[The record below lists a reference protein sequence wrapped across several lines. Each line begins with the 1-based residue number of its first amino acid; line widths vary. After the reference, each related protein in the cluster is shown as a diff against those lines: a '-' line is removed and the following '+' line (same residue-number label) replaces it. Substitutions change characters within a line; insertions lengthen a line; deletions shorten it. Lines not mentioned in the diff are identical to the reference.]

1 MPETN
6 KNFPALTD
14 MKHSDGSVEKDFTTH
29 PHHQSDEN
37 FASANLHLKRR
48 KFLGLGLLGMA
59 GLGLPF
65 RANGSNNK
73 IVEEFVNDIIASE
86 TDLFKKHSDSFEDK
100 MKLMQKAWDEK
111 DFRMVRS
118 LSDSIR
124 NTGIQAQNEYEDPG
138 KPLVSGSQF
147 GTVDKLPA
155 AWRTWAKGWKYY
167 KNIGLEERAGISR
180 HAEPV
185 EVLLGFRSDQ
195 VKSLAREIRVAEVYN
210 GTLKEV
216 TSQVFGVVRRGADR
230 LCKVMFLADNN
241 GSEKRQYLVFY
252 GNPDAELPEYTTDL
266 EVRGEGY
273 DLEIENQYFKAK
285 LSKQTGQ
292 LERMLIK
299 REHGVE
305 LYAGGPAHAETPC
318 IDWSHDYVAEDFFMK
333 VRIQYWGECPDYEI
347 VRGPIC
353 TIIRRWGF
361 PHSALHPIYNPSRL
375 NINVEYRFY
384 SGLPYFFKS
393 SKMKAVKSFVIQTM
407 RDDEWVFT
415 GQPFTGSLWI
425 GADEKVKFGEV
436 DEANKNSV
444 KGFGYYNKDSK
455 DSFMGLYLDHS
466 SEVIPDLLNGGSSL
480 FYYNWHGT
488 VWVRHPTMVGIK
500 NHTIPE
506 GAILRQKN
514 AYVTIAFTE
523 KDGPGKIEALRKELL
538 NPMESYTV
546 GLPATLSAKESKGS
560 LARPGEA
567 GDSPIS
573 KAVLWE
579 ALKSCIDQQMY
590 ISNVNLVELGYIYN
604 LSVEDDGVVKVL
616 MTMPHRGRPL
626 SSFFVWGSSV
636 VHRTVSKTIVGA
648 LTEIPGVRKVVVD
661 QTWYPEWNSNLMTDD
676 CRKKLG
682 I

>member
-1 MPETN
+1 MKDNSRNPLM
-6 KNFPALTD
+6 LTR
-14 MKHSDGSVEKDFTTH
+14 T
-29 PHHQSDEN
+29 EN
-37 FASANLHLKRR
+37 SAPDNSKASSNSITDPIKRR

-65 RANGSNNK
+65 SAKGSSNHY
-73 IVEEFVNDIIASE
+73 IEDYVNQIIATE
-86 TDLFKKHSDSFEDK
+86 TDLFRKHSDSFEDK
-100 MKLMQKAWDEK
+100 IKLIQQAWADK
-111 DFRMVRS
+111 DYRMVRS

-138 KPLVSGSQF
+138 KPLLNGSEF
-147 GTVDKLPA
+147 GMVANLPA
-155 AWRTWAKGWKYY
+155 SWKAWAKGWKYY
-167 KNIGLEERAGISR
+167 KAVGIEESSGIPR
-180 HAEPV
+180 TAEPV

-195 VKSLAREIRVAEVYN
+195 IHSLAREIRVVEVNN
-210 GTLKEV
+210 GLLKEV
-216 TSQVFGVVRRGADR
+216 TSQVFGVMRRGSER

-241 GSEKRQYLVFY
+241 GNEKRQYLVFY
-252 GNPDAELPEYTTDL
+252 GNPDAELPEYMTDL

-273 DLEIENQYFKAK
+273 DLEIENQYFIAY

-347 VRGPIC
+347 TRGPIC
-353 TIIRRWGF
+353 TIVRRWGF

-375 NINVEYRFY
+375 NIDIEYRFY
-384 SGLPYFFKS
+384 SGLPYFYKYGN
-393 SKMKAVKSFVIQTM
+393 MKAIKSFVATAL

-425 GADEKVKFGEV
+425 GADEKLKFGEI

-455 DSFMGLYLDHS
+455 DSFVGLYLDHS
-466 SEVIPDLLNGGSSL
+466 SEVIPDLLNGGHSL

-488 VWVRHPTMVGIK
+488 VWVRHPTIVGIK

-523 KDGPGKIEALRKELL
+523 KDGPGKIEALRRELL
-538 NPMESYTV
+538 RPMNSFS
-546 GLPATLSAKESKGS
+546 ATLAINTAKESRGA
-560 LARPGEA
+560 LARVGEA
-567 GDSPIS
+567 QDSPIS
-573 KAVLWE
+573 KALLWD

-604 LSVEDDGVVKVL
+604 LTVEDGVVKVL

-626 SSFFVWGSSV
+626 SSFFIWGSSV
-636 VHRTVSKTIVGA
+636 VHRTVSKSITGA
-648 LTEIPGVRKVVVD
+648 LSEVPGVRKVLVE
-661 QTWYPEWNSNLMTDD
+661 QTWYPGWSSNLMSDE
-676 CRKKLG
+676 CRAKLG

>member
-1 MPETN
+1 
-6 KNFPALTD
+6 
-14 MKHSDGSVEKDFTTH
+14 
-29 PHHQSDEN
+29 
-37 FASANLHLKRR
+37 
-48 KFLGLGLLGMA
+48 
-59 GLGLPF
+59 
-65 RANGSNNK
+65 
-73 IVEEFVNDIIASE
+73 
-86 TDLFKKHSDSFEDK
+86 
-100 MKLMQKAWDEK
+100 
-111 DFRMVRS
+111 
-118 LSDSIR
+118 
-124 NTGIQAQNEYEDPG
+124 
-138 KPLVSGSQF
+138 
-147 GTVDKLPA
+147 
-155 AWRTWAKGWKYY
+155 
-167 KNIGLEERAGISR
+167 
-180 HAEPV
+180 
-185 EVLLGFRSDQ
+185 LGFRSDQ
-195 VKSLAREIRVAEVYN
+195 VNSLAREIRVVEINN
-210 GTLKEV
+210 GLLKEV
-216 TSQVFGVVRRGADR
+216 TSQVFGVVRRGTDR
-230 LCKVMFLADNN
+230 LCKVMFLTDNN

-273 DLEIENQYFKAK
+273 DLEIENQYFIAK

-353 TIIRRWGF
+353 TIVRRWGF

-384 SGLPYFFKS
+384 SGLPYFYKS

-455 DSFMGLYLDHS
+455 DSFVGLYLDHS
-466 SEVIPDLLNGGSSL
+466 SEVIPDLLNGGGSL

-538 NPMESYTV
+538 SPMDSYSS
-546 GLPATLSAKESKGS
+546 GLTTIASAKESKRS

-604 LSVEDDGVVKVL
+604 LSMDDDGVVKVL

-626 SSFFVWGSSV
+626 SSFFIWGSSV

-648 LTEIPGVRKVVVD
+648 LMEIPGVRKVVVD

>member
-1 MPETN
+1 MKNGNSNPLAIKIHHDSSPENSGENTIN
-6 KNFPALTD
+6 
-14 MKHSDGSVEKDFTTH
+14 SD
-29 PHHQSDEN
+29 
-37 FASANLHLKRR
+37 AIKRR
-48 KFLGLGLLGMA
+48 KFLGMGLLGMA
-59 GLGLPF
+59 SLGIPF
-65 RANGSNNK
+65 SAKGSNDRY
-73 IVEEFVNDIIASE
+73 VEEFVNQIVATE

-100 MKLMQKAWDEK
+100 MKLLQRAWDEK

-138 KPLVSGSQF
+138 KPLVNGSQF
-147 GTVDKLPA
+147 STVATLPA
-155 AWRTWAKGWKYY
+155 VWRDWAKGWKYY
-167 KNIGLEERAGISR
+167 KVIALEEKVGIQR
-180 HAEPV
+180 QAEPV

-195 VKSLAREIRVAEVYN
+195 VSSLPREIRVAEIN
-210 GTLKEV
+210 DGLLKEV
-216 TSQVFGVVRRGADR
+216 TSQVFGVVRRGSER
-230 LCKVMFLADNN
+230 LCKVMFLADNK
-241 GSEKRQYLVFY
+241 GGEKRQYLVFY

-273 DLEIENQYFKAK
+273 DLEIENQHFIAH

-305 LYAGGPAHAETPC
+305 LYAGGPGHGETPC

-353 TIIRRWGF
+353 TIVRRWGF

-375 NINVEYRFY
+375 NINIEYRFY
-384 SGLPYFFKS
+384 SGLPYFYKFG
-393 SKMKAVKSFVIQTM
+393 KMKAVKQFVIQTM

-415 GQPFTGSLWI
+415 GQPFTGSIWI

-455 DSFMGLYLDHS
+455 DSFVGLYLEHS
-466 SEVIPDLLNGGSSL
+466 AELIPNLLDAGSSL

-488 VWVRHPTMVGIK
+488 VWVRHPTLDKIQ
-500 NHTIPE
+500 NHIIPE

-538 NPMESYTV
+538 SPMDSFSTELTST
-546 GLPATLSAKESKGS
+546 TSAKENMHS

-604 LSVEDDGVVKVL
+604 LTVKDDGVVNIL

-626 SSFFVWGSSV
+626 SSFFIWGSSV
-636 VHRTVSKTIVGA
+636 VHRTVSKTITGA
-648 LTEIPGVRKVVVD
+648 LSEVPGVHKVLVE
-661 QTWYPEWNSNLMTDD
+661 QTWYPGWNSNLMTDE
-676 CRKKLG
+676 CRIKLG

>member
-1 MPETN
+1 MIETN
-6 KNFPALTD
+6 ETFPAVPHYDL
-14 MKHSDGSVEKDFTTH
+14 SDGRNDILKT
-29 PHHQSDEN
+29 N
-37 FASANLHLKRR
+37 LKRR
-48 KFLGLGLLGMA
+48 KFLGMGLLGIA
-59 GLGLPF
+59 GLSMPLGARGAAGN
-65 RANGSNNK
+65 RA
-73 IVEEFVNDIIASE
+73 EEFVKGVMASE
-86 TDLFKKHSDSFEDK
+86 TELFRKHSDSFEDK
-100 MKLMQKAWDEK
+100 IKLIQKAWAEK
-111 DFRMVRS
+111 DYRMVRS

-138 KPLVSGSQF
+138 KPLLNASEFGSVA
-147 GTVDKLPA
+147 TLPA

-167 KNIGLEERAGISR
+167 KVVGIEEEAGISR
-180 HAEPV
+180 KAEPV
-185 EVLLGFRSDQ
+185 EVLLGFRDDQ
-195 VKSLAREIRVAEVYN
+195 VNSLAREIRVAEVN
-210 GTLKEV
+210 EGMLREV
-216 TSQVFGVVRRGADR
+216 TSQVFGVVRRNSEM
-230 LCKVMFLADNN
+230 LCRVMFLADNK
-241 GSEKRQYLVFY
+241 GREKRQYLVFY
-252 GNPDAELPEYTTDL
+252 GNPDAGLPDYDTDL

-273 DLEIENQYFKAK
+273 DLEIENQHFIAY

-292 LERMLIK
+292 LERMLLK
-299 REHGVE
+299 REHGLE

-347 VRGPIC
+347 TRGPIC
-353 TIIRRWGF
+353 TIVRRWGF

-384 SGLPYFFKS
+384 SGLPYFYKS

-455 DSFMGLYLDHS
+455 DSFVGLYLDHS
-466 SEVIPDLLNGGSSL
+466 SEVIPDLLDGGSSL

-488 VWVRHPTMVGIK
+488 VWVRHPTIEGIK

-523 KDGPGKIEALRKELL
+523 KEGPGKIEALRKELL
-538 NPMESYTV
+538 SPMSSFSTALNV
-546 GLPATLSAKESKGS
+546 SAKESPGS
-560 LARPGEA
+560 LANPGES
-567 GDSPIS
+567 GDSEIP

-590 ISNVNLVELGYIYN
+590 ISNVNLVELGYIYD
-604 LSVEDDGVVKVL
+604 LSVEDGVVSVL

-626 SSFFVWGSSV
+626 PSFFIWGSSV
-636 VHRTVSKTIVGA
+636 VHRTVSKTINGA
-648 LTEIPGVRKVVVD
+648 LLEVPGVRKVVVE
-661 QTWYPEWNSNLMTDD
+661 QTWYPAWNSNLISAEG
-676 CRKKLG
+676 RKKLG

>member
-1 MPETN
+1 MKKNNPNQSELMMNDDSFSESPGEVMPDTET
-6 KNFPALTD
+6 FTPV
-14 MKHSDGSVEKDFTTH
+14 SD
-29 PHHQSDEN
+29 PI
-37 FASANLHLKRR
+37 KRR
-48 KFLGLGLLGMA
+48 KFLGMGLLGIA
-59 GLGLPF
+59 GLSLPLGV
-65 RANGSNNK
+65 RAAENTS
-73 IVEEFVNDIIASE
+73 VEEFVKELIATE
-86 TDLFKKHSDSFEDK
+86 TDLFRKHSDSFEDK
-100 MKLMQKAWDEK
+100 IKLIQKAWAEK
-111 DFRMVRS
+111 DYRMVRS

-138 KPLVSGSQF
+138 KPLVNGSQF
-147 GTVDKLPA
+147 GTVATLPA

-167 KNIGLEERAGISR
+167 KVIGLEEKAGIQR
-180 HAEPV
+180 QAEPV

-195 VKSLAREIRVAEVYN
+195 VNSLAREIRVAEVNN
-210 GTLKEV
+210 GMLRQV

-252 GNPDAELPEYTTDL
+252 GNPDAELPEYITDL

-273 DLEIENQYFKAK
+273 DLEIENQHFIAY

-305 LYAGGPAHAETPC
+305 LYAGGPGHGETPC
-318 IDWSHDYVAEDFFMK
+318 IDWAHDYVAEDNFMK
-333 VRIQYWGECPDYEI
+333 VRIQYWDECPDYEI

-353 TIIRRWGF
+353 TIVRRWGF

-375 NINVEYRFY
+375 NIDIEYRFY
-384 SGLPYFFKS
+384 SGLPYFYKFG
-393 SKMKAVKSFVIQTM
+393 KMKAVKQFVATAL

-425 GADEKVKFGEV
+425 GADEKVKFGEI

-455 DSFMGLYLDHS
+455 DSFMGLYLDHTA
-466 SEVIPDLLNGGSSL
+466 ELIPNYLDSGHSLL
-480 FYYNWHGT
+480 YYNWHGT
-488 VWVRHPTMVGIK
+488 TWSRYPLERNQLV
-500 NHTIPE
+500 PE
-506 GAILRQKN
+506 GAVLKQKN
-514 AYVTIAFTE
+514 AYITIAFTE

-538 NPMESYTV
+538 SPMDSSSI
-546 GLPATLSAKESKGS
+546 ALSSTSTAKESQGS
-560 LARPGEA
+560 LARKGEA
-567 GDSPIS
+567 QDSPIS

-604 LSVEDDGVVKVL
+604 LSVQDGVVKVL

-626 SSFFVWGSSV
+626 SSFFIWGSSV
-636 VHRTVSKTIVGA
+636 VHRTVSKTIRGA
-648 LTEIPGVRKVVVD
+648 LLEVPGVRKVVVE
-661 QTWYPEWNSNLMTDD
+661 QTWYPGWNSNLMTDE
-676 CRKKLG
+676 CRGKLG

>member
-1 MPETN
+1 MIELNNNPSAVAIN
-6 KNFPALTD
+6 N
-14 MKHSDGSVEKDFTTH
+14 SKDISHH
-29 PHHQSDEN
+29 PGHHFDEN
-37 FASANLHLKRR
+37 TAFENLQLKRR
-48 KFLGLGLLGMA
+48 KFLGMGLLGMA
-59 GLGLPF
+59 GLGLPS
-65 RANGSNNK
+65 RVHGTENK
-73 IVEEFVNDIIASE
+73 FVEEFVSNVVSSE
-86 TDLFKKHSDSFEDK
+86 SDLFKKHSDSFEDK

-138 KPLVSGSQF
+138 KPLLTGSQF
-147 GTVDKLPA
+147 DLVDKLPLT
-155 AWRTWAKGWKYY
+155 WRTWAKGWKYY
-167 KNIGLEERAGISR
+167 KVIGLEEKAGIQR
-180 HAEPV
+180 LAEPV
-185 EVLLGFRSDQ
+185 EVLLGFRSDHIN
-195 VKSLAREIRVAEVYN
+195 SLAREIRVAEVHN
-210 GTLKEV
+210 GLLKEV
-216 TSQVFGVVRRGADR
+216 TSQVFGVVRRGAER

-241 GSEKRQYLVFY
+241 GSEKRQYLIFY
-252 GNPDAELPEYTTDL
+252 GNPDAELPDYTTDL

-273 DLEIENQYFKAK
+273 DLEIENQYFIAK

-353 TIIRRWGF
+353 TIVRRWGF

-384 SGLPYFFKS
+384 SGLPYFYKS

-488 VWVRHPTMVGIK
+488 VWVRHPTMEGIK

-538 NPMESYTV
+538 SPMDSFS
-546 GLPATLSAKESKGS
+546 ADLSTNAAKESKRS

-567 GDSPIS
+567 GDSPIP
-573 KAVLWE
+573 KAILWE

-604 LSVEDDGVVKVL
+604 LSMDDDGVVKVL

-626 SSFFVWGSSV
+626 SSFFIWGSSV

-648 LTEIPGVRKVVVD
+648 LMEIPGVRKVVVD
-661 QTWYPEWNSNLMTDD
+661 QTWYPEWNSNLMTDE
-676 CRKKLG
+676 CRGKLG

>member
-1 MPETN
+1 MKSN
-6 KNFPALTD
+6 KNLNALSD
-14 MKHSDGSVEKDFTTH
+14 NNLLSEKSDKDISEKQGHFFGENNSHS
-29 PHHQSDEN
+29 
-37 FASANLHLKRR
+37 NLQLKRR
-48 KFLGLGLLGMA
+48 KFLGLGLMGMA
-59 GLGLPF
+59 SLGLPF
-65 RANGSNNK
+65 SAKASNDRY
-73 IVEEFVNDIIASE
+73 VEEFVNQIIATE

-100 MKLMQKAWDEK
+100 IKLIQQAWADK
-111 DFRMVRS
+111 DYRMVRS

-138 KPLVSGSQF
+138 KPLLNGSQF
-147 GTVDKLPA
+147 GTVATLPA
-155 AWRTWAKGWKYY
+155 SWKAWAKGWKYY
-167 KNIGLEERAGISR
+167 KVIGIEEKSSIQRT
-180 HAEPV
+180 AEPV

-195 VKSLAREIRVAEVYN
+195 VQSLAREIRVAEVNN
-210 GTLKEV
+210 GALREV
-216 TSQVFGVVRRGADR
+216 TSQVFGVVRRGSER
-230 LCKVMFLADNN
+230 LCTVMFLADNK
-241 GSEKRQYLVFY
+241 GGEKRQYLVFY

-273 DLEIENQYFKAK
+273 DLEIENQHFIAH

-305 LYAGGPAHAETPC
+305 LYAGGPGHGETPC

-347 VRGPIC
+347 IRGPIC
-353 TIIRRWGF
+353 TIVRRWGF

-375 NINVEYRFY
+375 NINIEYRFY
-384 SGLPYFFKS
+384 SGLPYFYKFG
-393 SKMKAVKSFVIQTM
+393 KMKAIKQFVIQTM

-415 GQPFTGSLWI
+415 GQPFTGSIWI

-436 DEANKNSV
+436 DKANKHSV

-455 DSFMGLYLDHS
+455 DSFVGLYLEHS
-466 SEVIPDLLNGGSSL
+466 AELIPNLLDAGSSL

-488 VWVRHPTMVGIK
+488 VWVRHPTLDKIQ
-500 NHTIPE
+500 NHIIPQ

-538 NPMESYTV
+538 SPMDSFT
-546 GLPATLSAKESKGS
+546 PTLTANMAKESQGA
-560 LARPGEA
+560 LARAGEA
-567 GDSPIS
+567 QDSPIS
-573 KAVLWE
+573 KVVLWE

-604 LSVEDDGVVKVL
+604 LTVEDGVVKVL

-626 SSFFVWGSSV
+626 SSFFIWGSSV
-636 VHRTVSKTIVGA
+636 VHRTVSKTITGA
-648 LTEIPGVRKVVVD
+648 LSEVPGVRKVLVE
-661 QTWYPEWNSNLMTDD
+661 QTWYPEWNSNFMTDE
-676 CRKKLG
+676 CRVKLG